1 MGERVLIRI
10 LDVAIAAEYR
20 WVWEMWVHS
29 IIELLHRLWPHNQ
42 RQYGNVISGAYFQFW
57 LGEKKKEQKKSYN
70 QSGKQLMREKS
81 SAETLVA
88 ALKSYCM
95 GPEGR

>member
-29 IIELLHRLWPHNQ
+29 IIELLHRLWPRNQ

-57 LGEKKKEQKKSYN
+57 LGKKKKEQKKSYN

-81 SAETLVA
+81 SAETLAA
-88 ALKSYCM
+88 ALKSHCM